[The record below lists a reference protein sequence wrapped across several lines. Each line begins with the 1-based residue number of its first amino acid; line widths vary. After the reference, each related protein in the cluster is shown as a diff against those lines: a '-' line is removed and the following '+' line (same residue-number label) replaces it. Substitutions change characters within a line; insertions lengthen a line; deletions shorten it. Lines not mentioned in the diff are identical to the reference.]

1 MKKSKAA
8 AEEQDV
14 DVDEGDDD
22 DDGDDCNMIRHGYG
36 VQVWL
41 DGAKYQG
48 YWKDNK
54 ACG

>member
-1 MKKSKAA
+1 MKKAKPA

-14 DVDEGDDD
+14 DVDVGDDD
-22 DDGDDCNMIRHGYG
+22 DDCNMVRHGYG

-54 ACG
+54 ASG